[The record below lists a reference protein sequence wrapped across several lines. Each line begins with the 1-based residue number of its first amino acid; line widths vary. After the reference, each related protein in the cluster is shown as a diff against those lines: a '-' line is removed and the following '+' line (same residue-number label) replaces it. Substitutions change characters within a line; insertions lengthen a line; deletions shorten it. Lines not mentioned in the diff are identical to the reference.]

1 VISAQRVH
9 TLDART
15 ETEMSMT
22 TQPKTGTVAFTITW
36 EAHPGQ
42 AEAAVDLMRRMAQAV
57 RSEPGLL
64 LFQIHRSPAN
74 DHQFMIYELFTDDAA
89 FAAHQ
94 ETPHFK
100 DLIVNQALPKLA
112 KRERVAFTPIAA

>member
-1 VISAQRVH
+1 VISDLRVLSFDVL
-9 TLDART
+9 TA
-15 ETEMSMT
+15 TEMTMT
-22 TQPKTGTVAFTITW
+22 TKTGTVAFTINW

-42 AEAAVDLMRRMAQAV
+42 ADAAVDLMRRMAEAV
-57 RSEPGLL
+57 KSEPGLL

-100 DLIVNQALPKLA
+100 DLIVKQALPKLA
-112 KRERVAFTPIAA
+112 KRERVPFTPIAQ